1 MFLPLSPW
9 QAGATSVPTRMTGSE
24 QRYAMT
30 TPVPSLGEPRPHLF
44 LPDAALVQYAH
55 IDDDHRELIDIL
67 NGMLQQADGRGM
79 LVGAVFG
86 DGLRALIARTERH
99 FQDEEAEMAAA
110 AYPELAAHKAV
121 HAAALAHF
129 ADTLRGTAGQ
139 PEVDASAVYNL
150 FNIVVDDLLRA
161 DLGFKSYLDA
171 TRRGDR
177 LATSAATR

>member
-1 MFLPLSPW
+1 M
-9 QAGATSVPTRMTGSE
+9 ARSE
-24 QRYAMT
+24 QRYLLAT
-30 TPVPSLGEPRPHLF
+30 RVTPPGEAKPHLF
-44 LPDAALVQYAH
+44 LPDAALVQHAH

-99 FQDEEAEMAAA
+99 FRDEEAEMAAA
-110 AYPELAAHKAV
+110 VYPELAAHQAV

-139 PEVDASAVYNL
+139 TEADASAVYNL
-150 FNIVVDDLLRA
+150 FNIVLDDLLRA
-161 DLGFKSYLDA
+161 DLGFKSHLDA
-171 TRRGDR
+171 TRRGV
-177 LATSAATR
+177 AEQPAAR